1 MMFIK
6 ILAIIKELIYFY
18 FNLFFYKRHNV
29 MTYDYS

>member
-6 ILAIIKELIYFY
+6 ILAIIKGLIYFY
-18 FNLFFYKRHNV
+18 FIFFFYKKHNV